1 MNGDPEELVVSNS
14 GSTCSLL
21 MNTQTPGGI
30 HLTEVGHHA
39 LPWASRRTIT
49 LDQRPVAMAL
59 AILVA
64 IAATQV
70 HASILRMATPLSRGL
85 VFTTKTISQD
95 TQYFLRTPTEH
106 RKVNKS
112 LDSNYSENVLK
123 NISNHLRLRKVG

>member
-1 MNGDPEELVVSNS
+1 VNA
-14 GSTCSLL
+14 
-21 MNTQTPGGI
+21 QTPGRI

-49 LDQRPVAMAL
+49 LDQCPVAMAL

-70 HASILRMATPLSRGL
+70 HASILPMATPLSRGL
-85 VFTTKTISQD
+85 VFTTKAFSQD
-95 TQYFLRTPTEH
+95 TQYFLRTPTED
-106 RKVNKS
+106 RKVKKS

-123 NISNHLRLRKVG
+123 KYSNHLRLRKVG